1 MLAIQDINDI
11 NKNKDKTEYI
21 KLSKATNKKGSVH
34 YLLTDTFV
42 EIREENGKKIMVEKG
57 KKTEVK
63 IVDSKNKTVAGKVE
77 KETASTSEKKKQEE
91 KKGSSTTKAPEEK
104 AYINIVLKKNGKAEC
119 SSKKVT
125 TGTNEVIINEPD
137 NYRITSET
145 DVWHGGIK
153 VNLKN
158 TEEAELRF
166 EDVNISYNKG
176 NIIQLIDES
185 DKTDRSFIETEVTGE
200 TMAQIIAENSVSVEN
215 LSDRD
220 SAPNVD
226 ITFPTGTSSK
236 FESSSKLT
244 TGVLYNE
251 SKLTIK
257 GNGKASFYA
266 YADTNNVISSSKAIT
281 VKNVELYLESAGAG
295 MAKDL
300 QSGGARGIHSF
311 GKVNVESG
319 SLSIN
324 SNGDAIRCDSFNM
337 TGGSAKVVSSAC
349 DGIDADDAVL
359 VEGGNLKV
367 YALDKT
373 GIKVRRVNNE
383 DLKDDEIER
392 AKAAGKTPSI
402 SEQFLK
408 KCLREGKDDGF
419 RINGGTVRVECK
431 KVSTPRDTKQKVI
444 ICKSSRKK
452 DGSEEDFKKPLKW
465 QIGSLASSEDMCI
478 KFLYSSSKV
487 TAKDYDIKTNDSNMV
502 PTWNWNK
509 NVGTVN
515 LRAKSES

>member
-1 MLAIQDINDI
+1 MKKSKKIISIAICICVVLSFASCAKKAQPAAVTTTTAVQTTAPAEVTAKAASVKSEDISFYDAKDGQGNVLKLSPIYEKDGKTVVAAYIISAVSKDKKALDAKKYPLLNSVVAATSSEKGIALTLDSSKKLIKVLSYADEKGNMLAIQDINDI

-57 KKTEVK
+57 KKIEVK

-119 SSKKVT
+119 SSKKVK
-125 TGTNEVIINEPD
+125 TNTYEVIINEPD

-200 TMAQIIAENSVSVEN
+200 TMAQIIAENSVSVES

-236 FESSSKLT
+236 FESSAKLT

-281 VKNVELYLESAGAG
+281 V
-295 MAKDL
+295 
-300 QSGGARGIHSF
+300 
-311 GKVNVESG
+311 
-319 SLSIN
+319 
-324 SNGDAIRCDSFNM
+324 
-337 TGGSAKVVSSAC
+337 
-349 DGIDADDAVL
+349 
-359 VEGGNLKV
+359 
-367 YALDKT
+367 
-373 GIKVRRVNNE
+373 
-383 DLKDDEIER
+383 
-392 AKAAGKTPSI
+392 
-402 SEQFLK
+402 
-408 KCLREGKDDGF
+408 
-419 RINGGTVRVECK
+419 
-431 KVSTPRDTKQKVI
+431 
-444 ICKSSRKK
+444 
-452 DGSEEDFKKPLKW
+452 
-465 QIGSLASSEDMCI
+465 
-478 KFLYSSSKV
+478 
-487 TAKDYDIKTNDSNMV
+487 
-502 PTWNWNK
+502 
-509 NVGTVN
+509 
-515 LRAKSES
+515 